1 MVMMRLVWLLGAF
14 LLAGIVAP
22 SAFAKGPF
30 GKIHVGDWKGGAFT
44 SEQTGAFSHCTAF
57 GRFPDGT
64 ILAVSQQAD
73 GRWLLGF
80 NNDFW
85 KIAEKA
91 LPVAL
96 TFDGRAKGQL
106 SAIVVTPRTLVAIL
120 PNTVLQ
126 SSRKSQLMV
135 AEINGQTIQFK
146 LARADQ
152 LIPTISN
159 CVTKTRAAGVAAAGD
174 FSATVP
180 TRGGRATDSG

>member
-1 MVMMRLVWLLGAF
+1 VIREMVMMRLVWLLGAF

-57 GRFPDGT
+57 GRFPNGT

-73 GRWLLGF
+73 GGWFLSF
-80 NNDFW
+80 NNDSW

-96 TFDGRAKGQL
+96 TFDGRAQGL
-106 SAIVVTPRTLVAIL
+106 LFAMAVTPKTLVAIL

-126 SSRKSQLMV
+126 SFRKSQLMV
-135 AEINGQTIQFK
+135 AEI
-146 LARADQ
+146 
-152 LIPTISN
+152 
-159 CVTKTRAAGVAAAGD
+159 
-174 FSATVP
+174 
-180 TRGGRATDSG
+180 